1 MNPFAHAHTVM
12 RLVHGSLVH
21 WARDLLL
28 EAGVEGVG
36 VHARFQDERTAGDHI
51 VVMPYRMSPWPKLV
65 EQDRPINL
73 LANGARSRTS
83 VPGLWGTLGSLIRSG
98 VDTCYD
104 IGAGRPR
111 MLPAVPLD
119 SLPAPLADWYRAQ
132 DPDGESRWLVEK
144 GGGAF
149 GRLPT
154 LMWNRPLNVRTYYL
168 ILASDAAARRGD
180 PAETFSVPA
189 LAVITLG
196 LQLRRTLRVPLPPVA
211 VDPALPGF
219 LRALAASTEGEL
231 ATDLG
236 AAADELGVDQE
247 HRVTV
252 VPVPD
257 LPSDDFAHVMRSLD
271 RPLQPA
277 VHVAVQVAIGGGPAF
292 VPGTSPTMNQ
302 GLGDR

>member
-1 MNPFAHAHTVM
+1 MNPFAHTHTVM
-12 RLVHGSLVH
+12 RLVHGKLVH

-51 VVMPYRMSPWPKLV
+51 VVLPYRMGPWPKLV

-73 LANGARSRTS
+73 LARSADS
-83 VPGLWGTLGSLIRSG
+83 AGVPQVWSTLGRQLRAGI
-98 VDTCYD
+98 DACYD
-104 IGAGRPR
+104 LGAGRPR
-111 MLPAVPLD
+111 MLPAVPL
-119 SLPAPLADWYRAQ
+119 SALPGPLAEWYAAR
-132 DPDGESRWLVEK
+132 DPDSDDLWSVRRGRSMY
-144 GGGAF
+144 

-154 LMWNRPLNVRTYYL
+154 LMWTRPLNIRTYYL

-180 PAETFSVPA
+180 PAETFAIPA

-196 LQLRRTLRVPLPPVA
+196 LQLRRTLSVPLPSVA
-211 VDPALPGF
+211 VDPQLRGF
-219 LRALAASTEGEL
+219 VDAMAASCEGPL
-231 ATDLG
+231 ADDLK
-236 AAADELGVDQE
+236 ATADELGAHQE

-257 LPSDDFAHVMRSLD
+257 LPSDDFANVMRSLD

-277 VHVAVQVAIGGGPAF
+277 VHVAIQVAVGGGAEF
-292 VPGTSPTMNQ
+292 LPGTSPKMNQ
-302 GLGDR
+302 GLGG

>member
-1 MNPFAHAHTVM
+1 MNPFAHTHTVM

-51 VVMPYRMSPWPKLV
+51 VVLPYRMGPWPKLV

-73 LANGARSRTS
+73 LARSGDS
-83 VPGLWGTLGSLIRSG
+83 GGVPSLWSTLGRQLRDGI
-98 VDTCYD
+98 DACYD

-111 MLPAVPLD
+111 MLPAVPID
-119 SLPAPLADWYRAQ
+119 TLPEPLAEWYRSQ
-132 DPDGESRWLVEK
+132 DPSSDDRWCVKRGRKL
-144 GGGAF
+144 F

-154 LMWNRPLNVRTYYL
+154 LMWTRPLTIRTYYL

-180 PAETFSVPA
+180 PAETFSIPA

-196 LQLRRTLRVPLPPVA
+196 LQLRRSLNVSLPSVA
-211 VDPALPGF
+211 VDPKLAGF
-219 LRALAASTEGEL
+219 VHAMAASCEDDLAASLSATAGEL
-231 ATDLG
+231 G
-236 AAADELGVDQE
+236 EDQD

-257 LPSDDFAHVMRSLD
+257 LPSDDFANVMRSLD

-277 VHVAVQVAIGGGPAF
+277 VHVAVQVAVGGGSEF
-292 VPGTSPTMNQ
+292 LPGTSPSMNQ
-302 GLGDR
+302 GLGGRR